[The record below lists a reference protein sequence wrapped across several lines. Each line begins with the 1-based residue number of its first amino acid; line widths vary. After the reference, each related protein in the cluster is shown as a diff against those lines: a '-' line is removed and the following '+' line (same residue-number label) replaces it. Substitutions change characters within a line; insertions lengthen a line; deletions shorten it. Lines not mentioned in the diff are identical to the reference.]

1 MSKKGKIN
9 FTHTKDSEFN
19 SMFNPEE
26 IKRVNIVKGYE
37 FKQLYV
43 SPNDL
48 LINPENPYRELNKDD
63 YERLKADIAK
73 RGIIDP
79 LIIDEKNTL
88 LTGHNRLQI
97 ALELELETIPVRKL
111 SSLLSSEEK
120 YKIMLLDN
128 LNRRQLTPA
137 EKTEFIKKAYGK
149 EINTDHRGKVKIKPT
164 GDGFKE
170 KINTAEKISKETG
183 MSKRQAERIISKIK
197 SESKPKVTE
206 EKIKPTGDGFKKP
219 PKLTQKRER
228 ELNKIRFEEKRFCE
242 EAKPDSVY
250 IIAPD
255 STAKSGYCLRYEAEF
270 NQKTGFNLTQKI
282 GQILEMNDEFFTY
295 QIESLAFSQT
305 VTVKF
310 STLHRKFSK
319 FDMD

>member
-63 YERLKADIAK
+63 YERLKADISK

-97 ALELELETIPVRKL
+97 AIELGLETVPVRKL

-120 YKIMLLDN
+120 YRIMLLDN
-128 LNRRQLTPA
+128 LNRRQLSPA

-228 ELNKIRFEEKRFCE
+228 ELNDIRSE
-242 EAKPDSVY
+242 EAKFYEEGKNSIVYQIRGRDSDY
-250 IIAPD
+250 LFRITKEQDI
-255 STAKSGYCLRYEAEF
+255 L
-270 NQKTGFNLTQKI
+270 I
-282 GQILEMNDEFFTY
+282 GRILEMNSESFTY
-295 QIESLAFSQT
+295 QIESLAFSQA

-310 STLHRKFSK
+310 SRLHKKVFS
-319 FDMD
+319 D

>member
-183 MSKRQAERIISKIK
+183 ISKRQAERIISKIK
-197 SESKPKVTE
+197 SESKPKETE
-206 EKIKPTGDGFKKP
+206 AKIKPTDDGFKKR

-228 ELNKIRFEEKRFCE
+228 ELDEIRSGERFRE
-242 EAKPDSVY
+242 D
-250 IIAPD
+250 
-255 STAKSGYCLRYEAEF
+255 
-270 NQKTGFNLTQKI
+270 GFLDFI
-282 GQILEMNDEFFTY
+282 Y
-295 QIESLAFSQT
+295 QIRS
-305 VTVKF
+305 
-310 STLHRKFSK
+310 
-319 FDMD
+319 D